1 MKSMQTGKNPVW
13 LLCKVS
19 LCWVSSAC
27 FCRRKRTCFWS
38 FTLVFDWQHV
48 NSFTISLSL
57 MLQIMGKKMRGYSVK
72 FAAFFLVSRTWQI
85 DRNARIFDVLT
96 VLTVLTSSIL
106 LFAAGLD
113 RLDWISRCAA
123 WPRPVSTPDR
133 VQSSHLRPQK
143 ICQNPPES
151 SNSVEIRKIS
161 VTQLTDQRKF
171 ILPTLENHISWF
183 LLPVLRWHP
192 STRAVTE
199 CSTHT

>member
-1 MKSMQTGKNPVW
+1 MQTGKNPVW

-57 MLQIMGKKMRGYSVK
+57 MLQIMGKKKQGLFSQTCCIFFGVK
-72 FAAFFLVSRTWQI
+72 NLTDWQKRSHFRCSDCSDCSDLVHLAFCSWAGQTRLNFTMCRLASTGFNTGSSPVKSSPSTK
-85 DRNARIFDVLT
+85 NLSESARILKF
-96 VLTVLTSSIL
+96 
-106 LFAAGLD
+106 
-113 RLDWISRCAA
+113 SRN
-123 WPRPVSTPDR
+123 
-133 VQSSHLRPQK
+133 K
-143 ICQNPPES
+143 
-151 SNSVEIRKIS
+151 EIN

-171 ILPTLENHISWF
+171 NIPTLENHISWF
-183 LLPVLRWHP
+183 LLLVLRWHP